1 MNPYAILLL
10 FFIFTKSIHPM
21 IKIKRFCSEKKPIYT
36 EQDTAYVQ
44 QTSNLI
50 QGRFIVILDEGWF
63 FVSWY
68 YIWELKTSPVC
79 YIYLWKCVSHIY
91 SLCARR
97 LKARA
102 YRKQVVVALNYKMY
116 FPTCWNRHAAYRV
129 IEIDMDWYEVL

>member
-50 QGRFIVILDEGWF
+50 QGRFILLLEEG
-63 FVSWY
+63 
-68 YIWELKTSPVC
+68 
-79 YIYLWKCVSHIY
+79 
-91 SLCARR
+91 
-97 LKARA
+97 
-102 YRKQVVVALNYKMY
+102 YRFENSAV
-116 FPTCWNRHAAYRV
+116 
-129 IEIDMDWYEVL
+129 EIN